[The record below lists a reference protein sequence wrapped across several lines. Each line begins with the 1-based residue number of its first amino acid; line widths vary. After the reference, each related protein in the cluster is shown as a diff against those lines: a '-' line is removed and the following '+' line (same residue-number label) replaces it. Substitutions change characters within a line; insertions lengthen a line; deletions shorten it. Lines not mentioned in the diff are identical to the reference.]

1 MCGVHRIPPGRF
13 VVGTSTPDPSR
24 SSDRVGTSSSSVTRD
39 RRSDLVI
46 RLIAIERLARGVL
59 LVAVG
64 AVLSADTRIDWATRL
79 RDWADDLGLDPSR
92 HVVVARLIDRA
103 AALTPHQLLAIG
115 LVALA
120 YGGLEIVEGVGL
132 WMRRRWAEYLTVIAT
147 ALFIPLEIWELA
159 HRPSVLKAGGLV
171 INVLVVAYL
180 IVMLRRRARR
190 DQMDGES

>member
-1 MCGVHRIPPGRF
+1 M
-13 VVGTSTPDPSR
+13 GTT
-24 SSDRVGTSSSSVTRD
+24 SSSVTLD

-59 LVAVG
+59 LVSVG

-79 RDWADDLGLDPSR
+79 RDWANDLGLDPSR
-92 HVVVARLIDRA
+92 HVLVARLIDRA
-103 AALTPHQLLAIG
+103 AALTPHQLLVIG

-147 ALFIPLEIWELA
+147 SLFIPLEIWELA
-159 HRPSVLKAGGLV
+159 HRPSVLKAGGLA
-171 INVLVVAYL
+171 INLLVVAYL
-180 IVMLRRRARR
+180 IVMLRRRAQR
-190 DQMDGES
+190 DSMDRLA

>member
-1 MCGVHRIPPGRF
+1 
-13 VVGTSTPDPSR
+13 
-24 SSDRVGTSSSSVTRD
+24 VGTSSSSVTVE

-46 RLIAIERLARGVL
+46 RLIAVERLARGVL
-59 LVAVG
+59 LFAVG

-92 HVVVARLIDRA
+92 HVLVARLIDRA
-103 AALTPHQLLAIG
+103 AALTPHQLFAIG
-115 LVALA
+115 LVALV

-180 IVMLRRRARR
+180 IAMLRRRAQR
-190 DQMDGES
+190 DSTDR